1 MPDGWGDVWGA
12 FLDLN
17 RTRQDGPISWAE
29 VDAHARLTGVPLSRI
44 ELQALRALDSAFL
57 RHYAAKLKEAR
68 AHG

>member
-1 MPDGWGDVWGA
+1 MPPAAEFVWEA

-17 RTRQDGPISWAE
+17 RTRRDGPISWAE
-29 VDAHARLTGVPLSRI
+29 LDAYARLHGVRFTRL
-44 ELQALRALDSAFL
+44 ELAALRALDSAYL